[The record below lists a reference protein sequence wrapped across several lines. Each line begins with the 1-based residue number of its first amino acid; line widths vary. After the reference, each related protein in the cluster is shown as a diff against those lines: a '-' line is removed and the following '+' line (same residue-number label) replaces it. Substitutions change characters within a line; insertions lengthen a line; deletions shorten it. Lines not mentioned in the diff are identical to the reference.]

1 MKTGR
6 FHGGLAVVFK
16 VGQVVP
22 ANPRERPAGETQG
35 AGMTWGGFAWWR
47 KVQEG
52 GYSFQANDLDFVVN
66 LLQRR

>member
-35 AGMTWGGFAWWR
+35 AGMTGG
-47 KVQEG
+47 VGLVGEG
-52 GYSFQANDLDFVVN
+52 PGRWLFFSN
-66 LLQRR
+66 QRL

>member
-35 AGMTWGGFAWWR
+35 AGMTGGGWL
-47 KVQEG
+47 VGEG
-52 GYSFQANDLDFVVN
+52 PGRWLFFSS
-66 LLQRR
+66 QRP

>member
-35 AGMTWGGFAWWR
+35 AGMTGGGWRGGGRSR
-47 KVQEG
+47 KVAIL
-52 GYSFQANDLDFVVN
+52 FKPTTLI
-66 LLQRR
+66 LW

>member
-35 AGMTWGGFAWWR
+35 AGMTGGGWLGG
-47 KVQEG
+47 G